1 MLIEEQELSS
11 IKLSIRIDERRLPV
25 GETFLQRHESRAE
38 VDTGADIYS
47 HLHLFEQIA
56 PASFAERYPR
66 LMVGAVAVTILL
78 ATVMAEVDC
87 LRGAGYFWR

>member
-25 GETFLQRHESRAE
+25 GDTFLQRHESQAE
-38 VDTGADIYS
+38 DDTSADLYS

-56 PASFAERYPR
+56 PASFAEQYPR
-66 LMVGAVAVTILL
+66 LMFCVVAATILL

-87 LRGAGYFWR
+87 LRGSGYFWQ